1 MSKQKIFFVNLF
13 FFVIPYLLVVTIA
26 AIAYDSLV
34 VHSATWDRTIFGGLV
49 GGILILFTKVPLER
63 PLTIMTEQTKN
74 PVMHG
79 ILNFFI
85 ISRSTA
91 YKIGNFVL
99 DFVLFC
105 LATYLLRDFLPIQII
120 SGSLLGWCVIAIFA
134 SISIATALGFKTLT
148 IQQDTSVEND

>member
-74 PVMHG
+74 PVMHA

-134 SISIATALGFKTLT
+134 SISIATARGFKTLT

>member
-49 GGILILFTKVPLER
+49 GATLILFTKVPLER
-63 PLTIMTEQTKN
+63 PLTIMAEQTKN
-74 PVMHG
+74 PIMHAV
-79 ILNFFI
+79 LNFFI

-91 YKIGNFVL
+91 HKVGNFIL
-99 DFVLFC
+99 DFILFC
-105 LATYLLRDFLPIQII
+105 LATFLLRDLLLLQII
-120 SGSLLGWCVIAIFA
+120 SGSLLGWCVIAILI

>member
-49 GGILILFTKVPLER
+49 GATLILFTKVPLER

-74 PVMHG
+74 PVMHA

>member
-49 GGILILFTKVPLER
+49 GVILILFTKVPLER

-74 PVMHG
+74 PVMHA

-148 IQQDTSVEND
+148 IQQDTSVENN

>member
-74 PVMHG
+74 PVMHA

-85 ISRSTA
+85 VSRSTA

-105 LATYLLRDFLPIQII
+105 LATYLLRDFLSIQII